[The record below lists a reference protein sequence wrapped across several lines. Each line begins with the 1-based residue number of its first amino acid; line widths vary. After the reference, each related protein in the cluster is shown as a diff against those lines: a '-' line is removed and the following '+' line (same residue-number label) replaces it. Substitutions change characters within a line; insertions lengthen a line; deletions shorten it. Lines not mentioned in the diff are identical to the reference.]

1 MHKVGGVI
9 VVCAVVFIV
18 YLIMLVTMPTIV
30 EVTLI
35 ANSTINASGIN
46 TTLQPGSTE
55 ILIAAPWILWFVPGV
70 SYAREYGYI
79 DNVAVDSMVCTGCH
93 RYDCCGANTKETLAP
108 SEIIGYHTDDNDKQ
122 HKRQGKCQAIK

>member
-70 SYAREYGYI
+70 
-79 DNVAVDSMVCTGCH
+79 
-93 RYDCCGANTKETLAP
+93 
-108 SEIIGYHTDDNDKQ
+108 IGMIVVVLILK
-122 HKRQGKCQAIK
+122 KP